1 MEQLWEP
8 REHYLR
14 FDPAEHDIA
23 QVCGRANPFI
33 PYHRKYG
40 KLTQKQLLELIE
52 AAKDYSWQALD
63 LTDCGLYEFP
73 DELWELSS
81 LRMLYLGNQV
91 PQEDFT
97 EDILSEKNDAEPMRL
112 AYAENTFRTL
122 PRGLERLKNL
132 QVLSVE
138 CSHLQDRG
146 EPPLSL
152 KRLIYLDIFNCG
164 YMQFPKALQI
174 PSLQAIGFSC
184 MERDLGM
191 DFFAMPNI
199 RQLFLT
205 DSKITTLPESIGSLK
220 ALEVLYLRDSE
231 IQSLPQSL
239 AGACRLTGL
248 SVEGTPLAK
257 VIPPEILNQSA
268 KEVVQYIL
276 RQQSDVPK
284 QYFNESKMVIVGQG
298 HVGKTCI
305 LNRLIKNTYSENPST
320 EGIDISTW
328 YFTMKGQEY
337 KLNVWDFGGQ
347 EIYHST
353 HQFFLTERSLYLL
366 VWDAL
371 AEEEYGRIDY
381 WLKTIQSF
389 AGNSPI
395 IIVVNKCD
403 KGIGRIRRIDEDDYR
418 VRFPQIKK
426 VFYVSCKDNI
436 KIGALRDY
444 IKGQAIR
451 LPLMRTTWIPSWM
464 AIRQELEQLSTQKNF
479 IPYQEYV
486 ALCALKNVGED
497 EALSLVKYLHDLGIV
512 LYYHDDPLLKNLVIL
527 SSEWGTDAVYKILDE
542 QERLL
547 KGRNGILYT
556 QDLSKIWKNR
566 TRYPPNLH
574 PYLLKL
580 MEKFQL
586 AFSLDTTDSSYLVA
600 ELLDNKAIDLKWRFE
615 FGETLRFRYEYDFL
629 PAGVIT
635 RFIVAINTCLETI
648 DGVKQCWRKG
658 AYLRHRTAY
667 ALIRLHDSITERYIQ
682 IDVSGKQPRDRQELL
697 TKIRLI
703 FDEMNSQ
710 FSQIKITKR
719 IPCICAKNCDFLF
732 DYETLLKAEHMGK
745 DTIECH
751 TSLKSVSIKKL
762 LDGVDSTMDS
772 QYGQV
777 IIHNS
782 PQFSNTTNVTAA
794 ASNATCVQ
802 ITAEVR
808 GWICDMQGSLNELKD
823 DVGAESGELDGQLQR
838 VTDALEKLENCQSKE
853 DIRKSGMM
861 NRVRRFLEECGDPDS
876 QTGKMLAGVKYAG
889 QIVKELA
896 GKYNKIAKWVA
907 LPQLPF
913 GNN

>member
-1 MEQLWEP
+1 MKQLWEP
-8 REHYLR
+8 RENYLR
-14 FDPAEHDIA
+14 FDPEKYDIA
-23 QVCGRANPFI
+23 QACGGASQFI
-33 PYHRKYG
+33 PYRRKYEG
-40 KLTQKQLLELIE
+40 LTQQQLLELIE
-52 AAKDYSWQALD
+52 AAKYHRWQALD
-63 LTDCGLYEFP
+63 LTDCGLHELP
-73 DELWELSS
+73 NELWELSS
-81 LRMLYLGNQV
+81 LRMLYLGNRLL
-91 PQEDFT
+91 PEGIGDEIASENNET
-97 EDILSEKNDAEPMRL
+97 EHIRWT
-112 AYAENTFRTL
+112 YAKNTFHIL

-132 QVLSVE
+132 QVLSVA
-138 CSHLQDRG
+138 HTPIQDQE
-146 EPPLSL
+146 EPPLL
-152 KRLIYLDIFNCG
+152 MKRLIYLEAFDCG
-164 YMQFPKALQI
+164 YTRYPRMLQI
-174 PSLQAIGFSC
+174 PSLRGIGFSC
-184 MERDLGM
+184 TGKELGM
-191 DFFAMPNI
+191 DFSAMPNI
-199 RQLFLT
+199 RHLFLT
-205 DSKITTLPESIGSLK
+205 GSKITTLSESIGNLRD
-220 ALEVLYLRDSE
+220 LEILHLRDSQ
-231 IQSLPQSL
+231 IQTLPQSL
-239 AGACRLTGL
+239 EVARYLTDL

-257 VIPPEILNQSA
+257 TIPPEILKQSA

-276 RQQSDVPK
+276 RQQSNIPK

-305 LNRLIKNTYSENPST
+305 LNRLIRNAYSENPST
-320 EGIDISTW
+320 EGIDISAW
-328 YFTMKGQEY
+328 YFALKNQEY

-389 AGNSPI
+389 AGESPI

-418 VRFPQIKK
+418 ARFPQIKK
-426 VFYVSCKDNI
+426 FFYVSCKDNV
-436 KIGALRDY
+436 KIGALRNY
-444 IKGQAIR
+444 IKTQAIR
-451 LPLMRTTWIPSWM
+451 LPLMRTTWIPAWM
-464 AIRQELEQLSTQKNF
+464 AIRRELEQLSAQKNF
-479 IPYQEYV
+479 ISYQEYL
-486 ALCALKNVGED
+486 ALCASKDVGED

-556 QDLSKIWKNR
+556 QDLPKIWKNK
-566 TRYPPNLH
+566 TQYPPDLH
-574 PYLLKL
+574 PYLLNL
-580 MEKFQL
+580 MGKFQL
-586 AFSLDTTDSSYLVA
+586 AFSLDATASSYLVA
-600 ELLDNKAIDLKWRFE
+600 ELLNNKAIDLKWRFE

-629 PAGVIT
+629 PAGVMT
-635 RFIVAINTCLETI
+635 RFIVAINAYLETI

-667 ALIRLHDSITERYIQ
+667 ALIRLHDNITERCIQ
-682 IDVSGKQPRDRQELL
+682 IDVSGEQPRDRQELL
-697 TKIRLI
+697 TKIRLV
-703 FDEMNSQ
+703 FDEMNGQ
-710 FSQIKITKR
+710 FSQIKVTKR

-732 DYETLLKAEHMGK
+732 DYETLLRAEYMGK

-751 TSLKSVSIKKL
+751 TSLRNVSIKKL

-782 PQFSNTTNVTAA
+782 PHFSNTTNVTAA
-794 ASNATCVQ
+794 ASNATCVEV
-802 ITAEVR
+802 TAEVR
-808 GWICDMQGSLNELKD
+808 GWICDMQGSLNELKED
-823 DVGAESGELDGQLQR
+823 AGTESEELNEQLQR
-838 VTDALEKLENCQSKE
+838 VTDALEKLESSQSKE

-861 NRVRRFLEECGDPDS
+861 NRVRRFLEECSDPDS

-913 GNN
+913 GSD